1 MEAWLPPLGF
11 APLTGAVLWP
21 WCVGP
26 GTGVSGIWSGW
37 PPLVVV
43 VVVVVVV
50 VGVVD
55 PGMMIDGGTCC
66 HPKRLLLLLMF
77 PRTRSGC
84 LLLN

>member
-50 VGVVD
+50 GVVD